1 MKNVYTYNGRIIR
14 ATNHDY
20 THACIRKTIANSDEI
35 YVVSCNKNKEE
46 LILGKWECV
55 AASFTDD
62 GETYPVT
69 DAIGLIWDFK
79 ANGTVVASHI
89 NQVDDSDTASYSLLD
104 DVLTT
109 TFTNEF
115 GNSDVNSYTIK
126 ELNKNKLLLE
136 SRNEKEVLTI
146 EFKRI

>member
-1 MKNVYTYNGRIIR
+1 MMLFFVLLLSAIT
-14 ATNHDY
+14 
-20 THACIRKTIANSDEI
+20 
-35 YVVSCNKNKEE
+35 SCNKNKEE

-62 GETYPVT
+62 GETYPVA
-69 DAIGLIWDFK
+69 DANGLIWDFK
-79 ANGTVVASHI
+79 ANGTVVASYI
-89 NQVDDSDTASYSLLD
+89 NHVEDSDTASYSLVD
-104 DVLTT
+104 NVLTV

-115 GNSDVNSYTIK
+115 GNSDGNSYTIK

-136 SRNEKEVLTI
+136 SHYDNEVLSI

>member
-1 MKNVYTYNGRIIR
+1 MK
-14 ATNHDY
+14 
-20 THACIRKTIANSDEI
+20 KTRSTALMMLFFVLLLSAIT
-35 YVVSCNKNKEE
+35 SCNKNKEE

-62 GETYPVT
+62 GETYPVA

-104 DVLTT
+104 DVLTI

>member
-1 MKNVYTYNGRIIR
+1 MLFFVLLLS
-14 ATNHDY
+14 
-20 THACIRKTIANSDEI
+20 TIT
-35 YVVSCNKNKEE
+35 SCNKNKEE

-55 AASFTDD
+55 AASFTTDD
-62 GETYPVT
+62 GETYPVA

-89 NQVDDSDTASYSLLD
+89 NQVDDPDTASYSLLD